1 MELDAEIAA
10 AVRESFERQTF
21 MATLGATLERVA
33 YGTVEIALTP
43 SQLLAQQHGY
53 VHAGALVSIL
63 DSACGYAAYSA
74 ADGEADV
81 LTIEYKINLLAPAR
95 GDRFVARGR
104 VVRRGGRITVCRGDA
119 YAYDG
124 DEETHVATSTTTMS
138 VRARDG

>member
-1 MELDAEIAA
+1 MSDEF
-10 AVRESFERQTF
+10 V
-21 MATLGATLERVA
+21 ERVRRA
-33 YGTVEIALTP
+33 VAGQPFMETIGVRVIHAAPGEVDFELAFDERLT
-43 SQLLAQQHGY
+43 QQHGFL
-53 VHAGALVSIL
+53 HAGVVAAAM

-119 YAYDG
+119 YAYEG
-124 DEETHVATSTTTMS
+124 GEETHVATSTTTMS
-138 VRARDG
+138 VRSR